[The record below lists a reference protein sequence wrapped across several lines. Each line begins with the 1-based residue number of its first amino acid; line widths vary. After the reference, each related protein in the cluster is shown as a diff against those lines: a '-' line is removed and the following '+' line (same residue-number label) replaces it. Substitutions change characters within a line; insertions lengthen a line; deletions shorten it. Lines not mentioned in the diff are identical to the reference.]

1 MLTDSPLH
9 KANVSAFMES
19 DRITTLDLAAGWNLG
34 HDRQV
39 HQVCNEVRRGPGRP
53 SMDADCREK
62 RNHVFR
68 NVPEYPLPRI
78 LPSSR
83 FSAIWI
89 RGFLARAR
97 LLRASRC
104 SLSSCAWNGSKT
116 TLLGSRAG
124 QGVPNRF
131 GETSLRPW
139 LPFLVLALTI

>member
-68 NVPEYPLPRI
+68 NVPELCLPKT
-78 LPSSR
+78 PS
-83 FSAIWI
+83 AH
-89 RGFLARAR
+89 GLAVITENSVRTHK
-97 LLRASRC
+97 
-104 SLSSCAWNGSKT
+104 LS
-116 TLLGSRAG
+116 
-124 QGVPNRF
+124 
-131 GETSLRPW
+131 
-139 LPFLVLALTI
+139 